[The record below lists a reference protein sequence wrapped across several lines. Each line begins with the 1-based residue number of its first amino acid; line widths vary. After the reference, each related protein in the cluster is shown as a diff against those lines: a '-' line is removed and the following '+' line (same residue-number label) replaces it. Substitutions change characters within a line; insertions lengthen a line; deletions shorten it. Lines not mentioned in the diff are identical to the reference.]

1 MAVGRGR
8 AGGAAPR
15 LYGARCGPH
24 LRVPPFLLAD
34 ETRTTFASASAALSY
49 FAANT
54 LRPWVVR
61 LERAFQAS
69 VLSSRYRLQLDLNAL
84 LKADPDAFAA
94 SLLKLRQGGMITANE
109 ARAMLGV
116 PAHADGES
124 ITPPSVISG
133 RAESADAPP
142 PPKKWKPNGHAHA

>member
-1 MAVGRGR
+1 
-8 AGGAAPR
+8 
-15 LYGARCGPH
+15 
-24 LRVPPFLLAD
+24 
-34 ETRTTFASASAALSY
+34 
-49 FAANT
+49 
-54 LRPWVVR
+54 VR

-109 ARAMLGV
+109 ARAMLGL